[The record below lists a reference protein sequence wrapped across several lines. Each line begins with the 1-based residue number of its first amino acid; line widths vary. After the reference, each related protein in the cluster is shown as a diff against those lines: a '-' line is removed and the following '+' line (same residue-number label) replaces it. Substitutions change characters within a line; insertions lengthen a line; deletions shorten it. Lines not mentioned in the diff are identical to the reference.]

1 LRKPI
6 NAEIFSTTAETL
18 EVSDIFAR
26 RQYTRRSAP
35 DRGYYVDTKRREKPG
50 FEDLGGT
57 GLP

>member
-50 FEDLGGT
+50 GT